1 MSNNTDVFSFTTY
14 DKERHRYIG
23 RHSLYAQRWKHA
35 IADMV
40 SKIAASLKRDFVGLS
55 TCGALFPTAIWP

>member
-23 RHSLYAQRWKHA
+23 RHSMYAQRWKHA

-40 SKIAASLKRDFVGLS
+40 SKLAASLKRNFVGLS
-55 TCGALFPTAIWP
+55 TSGPLFSTAIRP